1 MKIAIFAAV
10 VSSLVLIALGITLA
24 YNRARD
30 VITEAHVG
38 GNALVDMPVIGKL
51 IILFSAFNSQ
61 PGMQAFN
68 DGIREKLER
77 AGRPGGNVTPAQFLA
92 AIELVAIGFFLF
104 LCIFLLLT
112 GNMSLQSVVFVLV
125 ISAMLALL
133 GFMWLDSVVADRR
146 TAVSRQFPY
155 FMDMAVMSMEVGSSF
170 QETLATYVSDNEG
183 TPLADDLSQVLSEV
197 QMGKTLTDALNG
209 MSQRTST
216 ELVRNAL
223 MSIIQG
229 ERMGTPIAKVLAEQ
243 SETIRFARSQTAE
256 RLAEEIKIKMQ
267 GPAMLLLISILLLI
281 LGPAF
286 IDVAKSNVF

>member
-10 VSSLVLIALGITLA
+10 ISSLVLIALGLTLA
-24 YNRARD
+24 YNRARE

-61 PGMQAFN
+61 PGMQGFN
-68 DGIREKLER
+68 DSIREKLER
-77 AGRPGGNVTPAQFLA
+77 AGRPGGNITPAQFLA
-92 AIELVAIGFFLF
+92 ALELAAVGFFLF
-104 LCIFLLLT
+104 LCVFLFLT
-112 GNMSLQSVVFVLV
+112 GNMSLQSVVFVLIV
-125 ISAMLALL
+125 SAMLALL

-146 TAVSRQFPY
+146 VAVSRQFPY

-170 QETLATYVSDNEG
+170 QETLATYVTDNEG

-216 ELVRNAL
+216 ELVKNAL

-286 IDVAKSNVF
+286 IDVANSNVF